1 MTDLTQKITD
11 HPLTDDL
18 CCQLWQDNK
27 DNWLKLQE
35 PCPATRRVMRA
46 SYDLGRDE
54 QLKQVIKA
62 LNQCK
67 TAKLIAELRSR
78 VEALEAAR
86 RPKPPSLK
94 ELALE
99 DLEVLITD
107 LANHGMGFNAGNI
120 RRALEALPDD

>member
-1 MTDLTQKITD
+1 
-11 HPLTDDL
+11 
-18 CCQLWQDNK
+18 
-27 DNWLKLQE
+27 
-35 PCPATRRVMRA
+35 MRA